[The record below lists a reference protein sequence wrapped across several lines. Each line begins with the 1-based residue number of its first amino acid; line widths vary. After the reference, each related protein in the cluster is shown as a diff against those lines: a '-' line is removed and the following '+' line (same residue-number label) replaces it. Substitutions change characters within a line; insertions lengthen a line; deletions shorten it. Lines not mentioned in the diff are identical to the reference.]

1 MATFKAIV
9 KGKRKDGFYPVYI
22 RVVHRRKLA
31 YIPTDKFVRD
41 SVLSRTGEIED
52 PYVLQYCSRHIIE
65 YVERLNKVDTEH
77 WSVGDVVNFLR
88 KGEAD
93 ISFSDYARLHIDRMA
108 ARGQIRNARTY
119 EMALGHLER
128 YAGTTSI
135 MFSQLTSTFV
145 NEWIRTM
152 EMTKRAKEHY
162 PICLRQ
168 VFKAAIEEYND
179 YDNGVIRIKTNP
191 WGKVK
196 IPEADRPEK
205 LAITPQAARAFF
217 AAPIPESLRRL
228 AATWP

>member
-108 ARGQIRNARTY
+108 ARGQIRNAGPTRWHSAIWNA
-119 EMALGHLER
+119 MPAR
-128 YAGTTSI
+128 
-135 MFSQLTSTFV
+135 
-145 NEWIRTM
+145 
-152 EMTKRAKEHY
+152 
-162 PICLRQ
+162 LRLC
-168 VFKAAIEEYND
+168 F
-179 YDNGVIRIKTNP
+179 R
-191 WGKVK
+191 
-196 IPEADRPEK
+196 
-205 LAITPQAARAFF
+205 
-217 AAPIPESLRRL
+217 SSHRRL
-228 AATWP
+228 STSGYAPWR